1 MSDEVVIGG
10 ISYIS
15 SKRAS
20 VLSGYAQDYIGQL
33 ARAGLI
39 DAQRIGGLWYVSL
52 ESLQKYQERKDA
64 EKPVPPQYTPESSQ
78 ESLVFLDGKEYFS
91 AARAS
96 EVTGYHQDY
105 IGQLAR
111 SGKIVSRQVGNR
123 WYVERDS
130 VIAHKKS
137 KDDLLAAVQADA
149 VGISVRREPN
159 CEAQEAPL
167 LSYHQE
173 SRALIPEI
181 RTSEGRVEIEGV
193 SRAIPI
199 RAYDRTPKSITT
211 PMRHR
216 SRAVV
221 PMPKKYSNFNV
232 LTVSA
237 ATIVVL
243 LSLGLYSFSQD
254 SKYAASGTGTAFTAS
269 VSTTLDSFSEWIQEI
284 FSRKLDY
291 TRAPKD

>member
-78 ESLVFLDGKEYFS
+78 DSLVFLDGREYFS

-111 SGKIVSRQVGNR
+111 SGKIASRQVGNR

-149 VGISVRREPN
+149 VGISVRRELN
-159 CEAQEAPL
+159 TEAQEAPL

-173 SRALIPEI
+173 NNALIPEI
-181 RTSEGRVEIEGV
+181 RTPEGRVDTEDVG
-193 SRAIPI
+193 RMIPI
-199 RAYDRTPKSITT
+199 RAYDMTSRSITT
-211 PMRHR
+211 PMRYQPCT
-216 SRAVV
+216 AM
-221 PMPKKYSNFNV
+221 PIPKKYSNFNI
-232 LTVSA
+232 LATSA

-254 SKYAASGTGTAFTAS
+254 SKYAVSGAQTAFTAS
-269 VSTTLDSFSEWIQEI
+269 VGTALDSFSMWIQEVL
-284 FSRKLDY
+284 SKKLDY
-291 TRAPKD
+291 TRAPIN